1 MSSQPPNPK
10 LPPLRMGDRSDQQR
24 KQKAADQERLKTD
37 SAFRTKIYQDLI
49 LLLDIADRLT
59 LDLSRHEDRYGLEW
73 LGLARQISELY
84 KVDVL
89 RIIPDFQTRIMS
101 KDGAHCLPKGLY
113 RHLLDFVD
121 EALEFLKWARAPVA
135 EDRAEGQPES
145 RSMQACKRFQKAC
158 VELRQHICIFENERA
173 PGEASFFS

>member
-1 MSSQPPNPK
+1 
-10 LPPLRMGDRSDQQR
+10 
-24 KQKAADQERLKTD
+24 
-37 SAFRTKIYQDLI
+37 
-49 LLLDIADRLT
+49 
-59 LDLSRHEDRYGLEW
+59 
-73 LGLARQISELY
+73 
-84 KVDVL
+84 
-89 RIIPDFQTRIMS
+89 MS
-101 KDGAHCLPKGLY
+101 KEGAHSLPKGLY

-121 EALEFLKWARAPVA
+121 EALEFLKWARTPVA